1 MRMFAVLFVVAVAAG
16 ATVAAGADKTVW
28 DGVYT
33 DAQAA
38 RGQAA
43 FDSRCRQC
51 HRGGFFQG
59 FIERWREDKLSGI
72 FNFISTRMPLDN
84 PGSARQDQYLDIVTY
99 ILSLNNLPAGTEEL
113 TPAALGGIQ
122 VQRKDGPAQL
132 PDDITVRVVG
142 CLTEGPDNGWTLT
155 KASEPGRTREPTAS
169 TEAELKS
176 SAAQPLGTRTF
187 GLPDAASRSPETHKG
202 HKVEAKGFVDRKPA
216 GDRLL
221 LTALQTVAPSC
232 PE

>member
-1 MRMFAVLFVVAVAAG
+1 MRMVAVLFVVAAAAG

-51 HRGGFFQG
+51 HRSGFFQG

-84 PGSARQDQYLDIVTY
+84 PGSARPDQYLDIITY
-99 ILSLNNLPAGTEEL
+99 FLSLNNLPTGTEEL
-113 TPAALGGIQ
+113 TPAALGAVQ
-122 VQRKDGPAQL
+122 VQRKDGPAPL
-132 PDDITVRVVG
+132 PDDVIVRVVG
-142 CLTEGPDNGWTLT
+142 CLTQGADNAWTLT
-155 KASEPGRTREPTAS
+155 RASEPGRTREPTAS

-187 GLPDAASRSPETHKG
+187 PLPDAGSRSPDTHKG

>member
-1 MRMFAVLFVVAVAAG
+1 MRVFAVMFVVTA
-16 ATVAAGADKTVW
+16 AAGADKTVW
-28 DGVYT
+28 DGVYSAT
-33 DAQAA
+33 QAT
-38 RGQAA
+38 RGEAA
-43 FDSRCRQC
+43 FDRRCREC

-72 FNFISTRMPLDN
+72 FNFISTRMPRDN
-84 PGSARQDQYLDIVTY
+84 PGSASQSEYLDIVAY
-99 ILSLNNLPAGTEEL
+99 ILSLNSLPAGAQEL
-113 TPAALGGIQ
+113 TSGVMGEIQ
-122 VQRKDGPAQL
+122 VVRKDGPAPL
-132 PDDITVRVVG
+132 PDDVTVRVVG
-142 CLTEGPDNGWTLT
+142 CLMQGPDNAWTLT

-187 GLPDAASRSPETHKG
+187 GLPDIASRDPDTNKG
-202 HKVEAKGFVDRKPA
+202 HKVEAKGFLDRKPA

-221 LTALQTVAPSC
+221 LTSLRTVAPSC

>member
-1 MRMFAVLFVVAVAAG
+1 MRMVAVLFVVAAAAG

-51 HRGGFFQG
+51 HRSGFFQG

-84 PGSARQDQYLDIVTY
+84 PGSARPDQYLDIITY
-99 ILSLNNLPAGTEEL
+99 FLSLNNLPTGTEEL
-113 TPAALGGIQ
+113 TPAALGAVQ
-122 VQRKDGPAQL
+122 VQRKDGPAPL
-132 PDDITVRVVG
+132 PDDVIVRVVG
-142 CLTEGPDNGWTLT
+142 CLTQGADNAWTLT
-155 KASEPGRTREPTAS
+155 MASEPGRTREPTAS

-187 GLPDAASRSPETHKG
+187 PLPDAGSRSPDTHKG

>member
-1 MRMFAVLFVVAVAAG
+1 MRMVALMFVVTVAAG
-16 ATVAAGADKTVW
+16 ATDKTVW

-33 DAQAA
+33 TAQAA

-51 HRGGFFQG
+51 HRSGFFQG

-84 PGSARQDQYLDIVTY
+84 PGSATKSQYLDIVTY
-99 ILSLNNLPAGTEEL
+99 FLSLNNLPDGEQEL
-113 TPAALGGIQ
+113 TPETIGDIQ
-122 VQRKDGPAQL
+122 VQRKDGPAPL

-142 CLTEGPDNGWTLT
+142 CFTQGPDNAWMLT

-187 GLPDAASRSPETHKG
+187 PLPDAATRDPETHKG
-202 HKVEAKGFVDRKPA
+202 HKVEAKGFVDDKPA

>member
-1 MRMFAVLFVVAVAAG
+1 MRMVPVLVAALFVV
-16 ATVAAGADKTVW
+16 TVAAGADKTVW

-38 RGQAA
+38 RGLAA
-43 FDSRCRQC
+43 FDSRCREC

-72 FNFISTRMPLDN
+72 FNFISTRMPRDN
-84 PGSARQDQYLDIVTY
+84 PGSARPDQYLDIVTY

-122 VQRKDGPAQL
+122 VQRKDGPAPL
-132 PDDITVRVVG
+132 PDDVTVRVVG
-142 CLTEGPDNGWTLT
+142 CLTQGPDNAWTLT

-169 TEAELKS
+169 TPAELKS
-176 SAAQPLGTRTF
+176 SGAQPLGTRTF
-187 GLPDAASRSPETHKG
+187 ALPDVDSRSPDTHKG
-202 HKVEAKGFVDRKPA
+202 HKVEAKGFVDKKPA
-216 GDRLL
+216 GDRIL
-221 LTALQTVAPSC
+221 LTALQTVAPTC

>member
-1 MRMFAVLFVVAVAAG
+1 MGMVAVLFVVAVAAR
-16 ATVAAGADKTVW
+16 GADKTVW

-43 FDSRCRQC
+43 FDHRCREC

-59 FIERWREDKLSGI
+59 FIERWREDRLSGI
-72 FNFISTRMPLDN
+72 FNFISTRMPRDN
-84 PGSARQDQYLDIVTY
+84 PGSASQSEYLDIVAY
-99 ILSLNNLPAGTEEL
+99 ILSLNSLPAGAQEL
-113 TPAALGGIQ
+113 TSGVVGDIQ
-122 VQRKDGPAQL
+122 VQRKDGPAPL

-142 CLTEGPDNGWTLT
+142 CLTQGPDNAWLLT

-176 SAAQPLGTRTF
+176 SGAQPLGTRTF
-187 GLPDAASRSPETHKG
+187 GLPDAASRSPDANKG

-221 LTALQTVAPSC
+221 LTSLQTVAPSC

>member
-1 MRMFAVLFVVAVAAG
+1 MRIVAVLFVV
-16 ATVAAGADKTVW
+16 TVAAGADKTVW

-38 RGQAA
+38 RGLAA
-43 FDSRCRQC
+43 FDAHCREC

-59 FIERWREDKLSGI
+59 FVERWREDRLTGI
-72 FNFISTRMPLDN
+72 FNFISTRMPKDN
-84 PGSARQDQYLDIVTY
+84 PGSAKQSEYLDIVTY
-99 ILSLNNLPAGTEEL
+99 ILSLNNLPSGTQEL
-113 TPAALGGIQ
+113 TPALIGDIQ

-132 PDDITVRVVG
+132 PDDVTVRVVG
-142 CLTEGPDNGWTLT
+142 CLTQGPDNAWMLT

-187 GLPDAASRSPETHKG
+187 GLPDGASRSPDTHKG
-202 HKVEAKGFVDRKPA
+202 HKVEAKGFLDRKPA

-221 LTALQTVAPSC
+221 LTSLQTVAPSC
-232 PE
+232 PD

>member
-1 MRMFAVLFVVAVAAG
+1 MRMVVVLFVV
-16 ATVAAGADKTVW
+16 TVAAGADKTVW

-38 RGQAA
+38 RGLAA

-51 HRGGFFQG
+51 HRSGFFQG

-84 PGSARQDQYLDIVTY
+84 PGSARQDQYLDIITY
-99 ILSLNNLPAGTEEL
+99 FLSLNNLPPGPEEL
-113 TPAALGGIQ
+113 TPAALGEIQ
-122 VQRKDGPAQL
+122 VQRKDGPAPL
-132 PDDITVRVVG
+132 PDYITGRVVG
-142 CLTEGPDNGWTLT
+142 CLTLGPENAWTLT

-169 TEAELKS
+169 TPAELKS

-187 GLPDAASRSPETHKG
+187 GLPDVASRDPDTHKG
-202 HKVEAKGFVDRKPA
+202 HKVEAKGFVDHKPA

-221 LTALQTVAPSC
+221 LTALQTVAPTC

>member
-1 MRMFAVLFVVAVAAG
+1 MRKFAVLLFVV
-16 ATVAAGADKTVW
+16 TVAAGADKTVW

-33 DAQAA
+33 DTQAA
-38 RGQAA
+38 RGLAA
-43 FDSRCRQC
+43 FDMRCREC

-59 FIERWREDKLSGI
+59 FIERWREDKLIGI
-72 FNFISTRMPLDN
+72 FNFISTRMPRDN
-84 PGSARQDQYLDIVTY
+84 PGSATQSEYLDIVAY
-99 ILSLNNLPAGTEEL
+99 ILSLNSLPAGTQEL
-113 TPAALGGIQ
+113 TSRVIGDIQ
-122 VQRKDGPAQL
+122 VQRKDGPAPL

-142 CLTEGPDNGWTLT
+142 CLIEGPDNAWTLT
-155 KASEPGRTREPTAS
+155 KASEPGRTREPATS

-176 SAAQPLGTRTF
+176 SAAQPLGIRTF
-187 GLPDAASRSPETHKG
+187 GLPDAASRSPDTHKG

-221 LTALQTVAPSC
+221 LTSLRTVAASC